1 MPPEPAGWQPA
12 PHGRLG
18 TAGVPACEFGRRL
31 AARRRGCRTL
41 TLTDP
46 AAILR
51 AMEMTLDYAAGHFS
65 QLLRL
70 VAEGEE
76 VVLRNGTVPVARIV
90 PIPAAHGA
98 RPKVGEV
105 TSAPVRW
112 SAESFAALDDV
123 GIKELGLL

>member
-1 MPPEPAGWQPA
+1 M
-12 PHGRLG
+12 
-18 TAGVPACEFGRRL
+18 
-31 AARRRGCRTL
+31 

-46 AAILR
+46 AATLH
-51 AMEMTLDYAAGHFS
+51 AMETTLDYAAGHFS

-76 VVLRNGTVPVARIV
+76 VVLRNGTVAVARIV
-90 PIPAAHGA
+90 PIPPLRGA

-112 SAESFAALDDV
+112 SAESFAALDEA